1 VFYEKLEKNQK
12 AAMVGKWQ
20 QIVTQQWID
29 ANKQE

>member
-1 VFYEKLEKNQK
+1 MKNKKNQK

-20 QIVTQQWID
+20 QIVTQQSTD